1 MTVKIQEE
9 YVFTKM
15 RAPRGGPYSVI
26 MRALGIV
33 DDQE

>member
-9 YVFTKM
+9 YVFKL
-15 RAPRGGPYSVI
+15 RAPRGGLYSVI

-33 DDQE
+33 DDKE